1 MKKTLTFLIYLLFPL
16 LVSGQDPFYF
26 VQLTDPQFGMFEGNK
41 EFVKETAL
49 MEKAVGAINKLS
61 PRFVVVTGDLVNDGN
76 NPEQIKEFK
85 RICSLI
91 RKDIPVYL
99 TPGNHDVG
107 QQPTKES
114 LKNYRDEYGY
124 DCFSFQVN
132 GTCFIGLNTQ
142 IIWTGLK
149 DSEDSQFVW
158 LNKVLENSQKCNHRI
173 VFGHHPLF
181 VNSIDEPD
189 KYENFPTAKRNTY
202 IGLFE
207 KYNVGNMFA
216 GHLHHN
222 ASGQIGQFK
231 MNVTSALGMQIGK
244 DKSGIR
250 IVKVYPDHVESDY
263 FQLDSIPD
271 RIDL

>member
-16 LVSGQDPFYF
+16 LVSAQDPFYF

-49 MEKAVGAINKLS
+49 MEKAVSAINKLS
-61 PRFVVVTGDLVNDGN
+61 PSFVVVTGDLVNDGS

-91 RKDIPVYL
+91 KKDIPVYL

-114 LKNYRDEYGY
+114 LKNYIDDYGY

-142 IIWTGLK
+142 VIWAGSK

-216 GHLHHN
+216 GHLHYN
-222 ASGQIGQFK
+222 ASGQVGQFK

-263 FQLDSIPD
+263 FQLDSIPG

>member
-16 LVSGQDPFYF
+16 LVSAQDPFYF

-49 MEKAVGAINKLS
+49 MEKAVSAINKLS
-61 PRFVVVTGDLVNDGN
+61 PSFVVVTGDLVNDGS

-91 RKDIPVYL
+91 RKNIPVYL

-114 LKNYRDEYGY
+114 LKNYIDDYGY

-142 IIWTGLK
+142 VIWAGSK
-149 DSEDSQFVW
+149 DSENSQFVW

-216 GHLHHN
+216 GHLHYN
-222 ASGQIGQFK
+222 ASGQAGQFK

-263 FQLDSIPD
+263 FQLDSIPG
-271 RIDL
+271 RIGL

>member
-142 IIWTGLK
+142 IIWAGLK

-222 ASGQIGQFK
+222 ASGQVGQFK

-263 FQLDSIPD
+263 FQIDSIPD